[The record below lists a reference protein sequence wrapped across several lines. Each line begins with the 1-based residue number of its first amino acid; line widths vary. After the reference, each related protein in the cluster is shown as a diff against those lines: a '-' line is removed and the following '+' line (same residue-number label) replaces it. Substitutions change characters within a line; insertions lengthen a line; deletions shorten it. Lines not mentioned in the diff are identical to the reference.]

1 MIGNWKKINLK
12 KRYINRILCWIK
24 KINIKKCCIVG
35 DNTVFDF
42 YVSCRYDYKYSI
54 SFGNNC
60 VLFGNYHTQDNGIIE
75 IGDNVTVRYNT
86 RIGAV
91 NHIKIGNNVIISN
104 NVTIYDNNNHP
115 TSVSERINICNNF
128 FDDDVWKWK
137 HSRSAPVVI
146 EDNVWIGESATILKG
161 VHIGKGAIVAM
172 GAIVTKNVPDF
183 AIVAGNPAKIVK
195 YLNQ

>member
-1 MIGNWKKINLK
+1 MVGNWKKINLK

-24 KINIKKCCIVG
+24 KNNIKKCCIVG

-91 NHIKIGNNVIISN
+91 NHIKIGIMLSSQIMLPFTTII
-104 NVTIYDNNNHP
+104 IIQ
-115 TSVSERINICNNF
+115 R
-128 FDDDVWKWK
+128 
-137 HSRSAPVVI
+137 
-146 EDNVWIGESATILKG
+146 L
-161 VHIGKGAIVAM
+161 
-172 GAIVTKNVPDF
+172 
-183 AIVAGNPAKIVK
+183 
-195 YLNQ
+195 